1 MGTFNE
7 SSNKTRKY
15 VSEKH
20 RHLELA
26 KELFIQS
33 LIKEDVNLRDDARC
47 LDCLDEL
54 LEWRDLCL
62 DFVRRTKRF
71 E

>member
-7 SSNKTRKY
+7 ATNTGRKY
-15 VSEKH
+15 ISEKH

-33 LIKEDVNLRDDARC
+33 LIKEDVELRADANC

-54 LEWRDLCL
+54 IEWRDLCL
-62 DFVRRTKRF
+62 DFVRRTSRF